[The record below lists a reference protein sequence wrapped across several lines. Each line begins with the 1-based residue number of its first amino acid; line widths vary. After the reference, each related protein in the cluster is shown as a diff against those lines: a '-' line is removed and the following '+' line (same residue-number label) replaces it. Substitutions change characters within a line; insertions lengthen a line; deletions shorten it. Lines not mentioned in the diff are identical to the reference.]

1 MRRTILIA
9 AVSSALTILATW
21 SLGWTD
27 LPSAVKLENQRVKV
41 TEVTSAPGSVRE
53 PGVRATDQVIVF
65 LDDCRYERTDPVNGE
80 KTIRQRK
87 SGEVIWHSKG
97 EAAPRLMNAGA
108 NPYRTLV
115 IELK

>member
-9 AVSSALTILATW
+9 AVSSALTILTTW

-27 LPSAVKLENQRVKV
+27 LPSAVKLENQRVTV
-41 TEVTSAPGSVRE
+41 IEVTSAPGSVRE

-65 LDDCRYERTDPVNGE
+65 LDDCRYERTDSANGE

-87 SGEVIWHSKG
+87 SGDVIWHSKG
-97 EAAPRLMNAGA
+97 EAAPRLLNAGSS
-108 NPYRTLV
+108 PYRTLV